1 MSTAT
6 IDQTANTANNASA
19 THNSPNYTS
28 EQYTLE
34 VGYTADELAKPEDK
48 RRLKAYPEGTF
59 SEDDVKEGKWQQVF
73 TQTGIIYHPEN
84 LDGINELVPDDE
96 EKINLCDAQLKVK
109 QVNRFRSL
117 VTSKDFTPQDNVIDM
132 FDECNKKS
140 ERRLSPFEKTQNE
153 ILKNFSP
160 DMQKRLLE
168 MLQSQLATQASQ

>member
-6 IDQTANTANNASA
+6 VDQTANAGAS
-19 THNSPNYTS
+19 TGVSHNSKNYTN
-28 EQYTLE
+28 ENYTLN
-34 VGYTADELAKPEDK
+34 VGYTKDELAKPEDK
-48 RRLKAYPEGTF
+48 RRLKAYPE
-59 SEDDVKEGKWQQVF
+59 DAF
-73 TQTGIIYHPEN
+73 TQEELDKGEFQVVFSQTAVIYHPEN

-96 EKINLCDAQLKVK
+96 EKINLIDAQLKVK

-117 VTSKDFTPQDNVIDM
+117 VTSKDFAPQDNVIDM

-168 MLQSQLATQASQ
+168 MLQSQLATQAQQ